1 MERGVNM
8 IPKIKAWDRKRK
20 EMIEVISINFH
31 EKFVRGLSEVESNID
46 IESSYNF
53 DEVDIIQS
61 TNIFDRSGIEIY
73 EGYIIKY
80 ADKIDTVVM
89 KNHMWS
95 VSNSHLSLYAIIT
108 LSDKGVEVIG
118 NKFEN
123 PELLNN
129 NS

>member
-20 EMIEVISINFH
+20 EMIEITSINFY
-31 EKFVRGLSEVESNID
+31 EQFVRGLSEVESGID

-61 TNIFDRSGIEIY
+61 TSIFDRNGIEIY
-73 EGYIIKY
+73 EGHIIKY
-80 ADKIDTVVM
+80 TDKIDTVVM
-89 KNHMWS
+89 KDGMWS
-95 VSNSHLSLYAIIT
+95 ISNSNMSLYVIVT
-108 LSDKGVEVIG
+108 LTGKGVEVIG

-123 PELLNN
+123 PELLEAIE
-129 NS
+129 

>member
-20 EMIEVISINFH
+20 EMIRVISINFD
-31 EKFVRGLSEVESNID
+31 ENFVRGLSEVESNVD

-61 TNIFDRSGIEIY
+61 TGIFDRSGIEIY

-80 ADKIDTVVM
+80 ANKIDTVVM
-89 KNHMWS
+89 KNDMWS
-95 VSNSHLSLYAIIT
+95 VSNSHLSLYAIVT

-123 PELLNN
+123 PELLHN

>member
-8 IPKIKAWDRKRK
+8 IPKIKAWNRKRK
-20 EMIEVISINFH
+20 EMIEITSINFD
-31 EKFVRGLSEVESNID
+31 EQFVRGLSEVEFDID

-61 TNIFDRSGIEIY
+61 TSIFDRNGIEIY
-73 EGYIIKY
+73 EGHIIKY

-89 KNHMWS
+89 KDGMWS
-95 VSNSHLSLYAIIT
+95 ISNSNMSLYVIVT
-108 LSDKGVEVIG
+108 LSGKGVEVIG

-123 PELLNN
+123 PELLHT
-129 NS
+129 

>member
-1 MERGVNM
+1 M

-20 EMIEVISINFH
+20 EMIEITSINFD
-31 EKFVRGLSEVESNID
+31 EQFVRGLSEVESNID

-61 TNIFDRSGIEIY
+61 TSIFDRNGIEIY
-73 EGYIIKY
+73 EGHIIKY

-89 KNHMWS
+89 KDGMWS
-95 VSNSHLSLYAIIT
+95 ISNSNMSLYVIVT
-108 LSDKGVEVIG
+108 LTGKGVEVIG

-123 PELLNN
+123 PELLHT
-129 NS
+129 

>member
-20 EMIEVISINFH
+20 EMIEITSINFD
-31 EKFVRGLSEVESNID
+31 EQFVRGLSEVESDID

-61 TNIFDRSGIEIY
+61 TSIFDRNGIEIY
-73 EGYIIKY
+73 EGHIIKY

-89 KNHMWS
+89 KDGMWS
-95 VSNSHLSLYAIIT
+95 ISNSNMSLYVIVT
-108 LSDKGVEVIG
+108 LSGKGVEVIG

-123 PELLNN
+123 PELLHT
-129 NS
+129 

>member
-61 TNIFDRSGIEIY
+61 TSIFDRSGIEIY

-80 ADKIDTVVM
+80 ANKIDTVVM
-89 KNHMWS
+89 KNDMLS
-95 VSNSHLSLYAIIT
+95 VSNSHLSLYAIVT

-123 PELLNN
+123 PELLHT
-129 NS
+129 

>member
-20 EMIEVISINFH
+20 EMIEITSINFD
-31 EKFVRGLSEVESNID
+31 EQFVRGLSEVEFDID

-61 TNIFDRSGIEIY
+61 TSIFDRNGIEIY

-80 ADKIDTVVM
+80 TNKIDTVVM
-89 KNHMWS
+89 KDGMWS
-95 VSNSHLSLYAIIT
+95 ISNSNMSLYVIVT
-108 LSDKGVEVIG
+108 LSCKGVEVIG

-123 PELLNN
+123 PELLHT
-129 NS
+129 